1 MKKVLFSAAMF
12 ATIAGVMLM
21 TSCKKQQDTIVK
33 KDAAPFEQ
41 GVSGSEQKIIDFIDS
56 YSAFKKGAKVEGESV
71 SLEEARWQW
80 ETTFN
85 YCYGFT
91 QSHLLN
97 MRADT
102 VSVSVPEAD
111 GEGNISYSDLLGTYG
126 AIIDA
131 VRKAYANIDMDAK
144 TLQFVMM
151 DVEDSSRDAMNVR
164 VILNTGSDVVDGV
177 DTVYTGPW
185 YGVPFVYGECYP
197 WGLAGPFSTMDNA
210 AHQLQNKIEIYDAN
224 HSYYYVPCPN
234 CYTYIENPHIV
245 KQVYGCSTSDSLFY
259 ADGLTEE
266 EANNY
271 EICWRDLNRYYAY
284 IIKLGHYEGMQTNA
298 YNVDWYYKT
307 TIGCDRSYR
316 IPICIRHYAIVMHC
330 TRLWRQYNNEYPVPF
345 ENEE

>member
-234 CYTYIENPHIV
+234 CYTYIENINSV
-245 KQVYGCSTSDSLFY
+245 VNLSGQNDNNLFY
-259 ADGLTEE
+259 IQCETGNELS
-266 EANNY
+266 NY
-271 EICWRDLNRYYAY
+271 QICWTDLNRYYAY
-284 IIKLGHYEGMQTNA
+284 YIQLGHYENMPTNL
-298 YNVDWYYKT
+298 YNQDWYYR
-307 TIGCDRSYR
+307 TIVKPYNHKYTGW
-316 IPICIRHYAIVMHC
+316 HNVQVLNC
-330 TRLWRQYNNEYPVPF
+330 TRHWRHNDEYPITIDP
-345 ENEE
+345 EELTDE